1 MIKLRNNETSWV
13 GFGTITI
20 MAVILLFSAFI
31 IPTAKA
37 DPPIQDKSCLSYGY
51 AESGNHLFL
60 IGENKTIFGNNV
72 TFVHNCEFLRILVNG
87 NFTAYSTNNIF
98 NVPIELGSNQVIIE
112 SNESRII
119 YNNVTVLP
127 DRLQW
132 EFEYYEW
139 DRGYDYTIEEYIS
152 ISSATAQKNWA
163 AILSI
168 VVVFSLVTQVY
179 WHLIN
184 AYIDKNYFEEVVR

>member
-1 MIKLRNNETSWV
+1 MIRIRKNKTSWV
-13 GFGTITI
+13 GFGNITI
-20 MAVILLFSAFI
+20 LAVVILLSVSI

-37 DPPIQDKSCLSYGY
+37 DPPIQDRSCLSYGY

-60 IGENKTIFGNNV
+60 IGENKTIFGNNI
-72 TFVHNCEFLRILVNG
+72 TFVNNCEFLRITVNG
-87 NFTAYSTNNIF
+87 NFTAYSTNSMF
-98 NVPIELGSNQVIIE
+98 NVPIDLGNNKIIIE
-112 SNESRII
+112 SNESTLI

-127 DRLQW
+127 DRLSW
-132 EFEYYEW
+132 EFEYYDW
-139 DRGYDYTIEEYIS
+139 QSGYDFTIEEYITVS
-152 ISSATAQKNWA
+152 AATAQKNWA
-163 AILSI
+163 SILSI

>member
-1 MIKLRNNETSWV
+1 MIRIRNNENSWV
-13 GFGTITI
+13 GFGNITI
-20 MAVILLFSAFI
+20 LTVIILLSVSI

-37 DPPIQDKSCLSYGY
+37 DPPIQEKSCLSYGY

-60 IGENKTIFGNNV
+60 IGENKTIFGNNI
-72 TFVHNCEFLRILVNG
+72 TFVHNCEFLRIEVNG
-87 NFTAYSTNNIF
+87 NFTAYSTNSIF
-98 NVPIELGSNQVIIE
+98 NVPINLGNNKIIIE
-112 SNESRII
+112 SNESTLI
-119 YNNVTVLP
+119 YNNVSVLP
-127 DRLQW
+127 DRLSW
-132 EFEYYEW
+132 EFEYYDW
-139 DRGYDYTIEEYIS
+139 QSGYDFTIEEYITVS
-152 ISSATAQKNWA
+152 AATAQKNWA

>member
-1 MIKLRNNETSWV
+1 MIRIRKNETSWV
-13 GFGTITI
+13 GFGNITI
-20 MAVILLFSAFI
+20 LAVVILLSVSI

-37 DPPIQDKSCLSYGY
+37 DPPIQEKSCLSYGY

-60 IGENKTIFGNNV
+60 IGENKTIFGNNI
-72 TFVHNCEFLRILVNG
+72 TFVHNCEFLRIAVNG
-87 NFTAYSTNNIF
+87 NFTAYSTNSMF
-98 NVPIELGSNQVIIE
+98 SVPIDLGNNQIIIE
-112 SNESRII
+112 SNESTLI

-127 DRLQW
+127 DRLTW
-132 EFEYYEW
+132 EFEFYDW
-139 DRGYDYTIEEYIS
+139 QSGYDFTIEEYITVS
-152 ISSATAQKNWA
+152 AATAQKNWA

>member
-1 MIKLRNNETSWV
+1 MIRDIKNKNSWV
-13 GFGTITI
+13 GFGNITI
-20 MAVILLFSAFI
+20 LAVVILLSVYI

-37 DPPIQDKSCLSYGY
+37 DPPIQEKSCLSYGY

-60 IGENKTIFGNNV
+60 IGENKTIFGNNI
-72 TFVHNCEFLRILVNG
+72 TFVHNCEFLRITVNG
-87 NFTAYSTNNIF
+87 NFTAYSTNSMF
-98 NVPIELGSNQVIIE
+98 NVPIDLGNNKIIIE
-112 SNESRII
+112 SNESTLI

-127 DRLQW
+127 DRLSW
-132 EFEYYEW
+132 EFEYYDW
-139 DRGYDYTIEEYIS
+139 QSGYDFTIEEYITVS
-152 ISSATAQKNWA
+152 AATAQKNWA
-163 AILSI
+163 SILSI

>member
-1 MIKLRNNETSWV
+1 MIKLRINETSWV
-13 GFGTITI
+13 GFGSITI
-20 MAVILLFSAFI
+20 CAVILLSAFI

-37 DPPIQDKSCLSYGY
+37 DPPIQNDNCLSYGY

-60 IGENKTIFGNNV
+60 LGENKTIFGNNII
-72 TFVHNCEFLRILVNG
+72 FVHNCEFLRIQVNG
-87 NFTAYSTNNIF
+87 NFSAYSTNNIF
-98 NVPIELGSNQVIIE
+98 TVPIEIGNNQIKIE
-112 SNESRII
+112 SNESITI
-119 YNNVTVLP
+119 FNNVSVLP

-132 EFEYYEW
+132 EFEFYDW
-139 DRGYDYTIEEYIS
+139 QSGNDYTIEEYIS
-152 ISSATAQKNWA
+152 ISTATAQKNWA

>member
-1 MIKLRNNETSWV
+1 MIRIRKNKTSWV
-13 GFGTITI
+13 GFGNITI
-20 MAVILLFSAFI
+20 LAVVILLSVSI

-37 DPPIQDKSCLSYGY
+37 DPPIQEKSCLSYGY

-60 IGENKTIFGNNV
+60 IGENKTIFGNNI

-87 NFTAYSTNNIF
+87 NFTAYSTNNMF
-98 NVPIELGSNQVIIE
+98 NVPIDLGNNKIIIE
-112 SNESRII
+112 SNESRLI

-127 DRLQW
+127 DRLTW
-132 EFEYYEW
+132 EFEYYDW
-139 DRGYDYTIEEYIS
+139 QSGYDFTIEEYITVS
-152 ISSATAQKNWA
+152 AATAQKNWA

>member
-1 MIKLRNNETSWV
+1 MIRDIKNKNSWV
-13 GFGTITI
+13 GFGSITI
-20 MAVILLFSAFI
+20 LAVVILLSVSI

-37 DPPIQDKSCLSYGY
+37 DPPIQEKSCLSYGY

-60 IGENKTIFGNNV
+60 IGENKTIFGNNI
-72 TFVHNCEFLRILVNG
+72 TFVHNCEFLRIAVNG
-87 NFTAYSTNNIF
+87 NFTAYSTNSMF
-98 NVPIELGSNQVIIE
+98 SVPIDLGNNQIIIE
-112 SNESRII
+112 SNESTLI

-127 DRLQW
+127 DRLTW
-132 EFEYYEW
+132 EFEFYDW
-139 DRGYDYTIEEYIS
+139 QSGYDFTIEEYITVS
-152 ISSATAQKNWA
+152 AATAQKNWA

>member
-1 MIKLRNNETSWV
+1 MIRIRKNETSWV
-13 GFGTITI
+13 GFGNITI
-20 MAVILLFSAFI
+20 LAVVILLSVSI

-37 DPPIQDKSCLSYGY
+37 DPPIQEKSCLSYGY

-60 IGENKTIFGNNV
+60 IGENKTIFGNNI
-72 TFVHNCEFLRILVNG
+72 TFVHNCEFLRIIVNG
-87 NFTAYSTNNIF
+87 NFTAYSTNSMF
-98 NVPIELGSNQVIIE
+98 SVPIDLGNNQIIIE
-112 SNESRII
+112 SNESTLI

-127 DRLQW
+127 DRLTW
-132 EFEYYEW
+132 EFEFYDW
-139 DRGYDYTIEEYIS
+139 QSGYDFTIEEYITVS
-152 ISSATAQKNWA
+152 AATAQKNWA

>member
-1 MIKLRNNETSWV
+1 MIRIRKNKTSWV
-13 GFGTITI
+13 GFGNITI
-20 MAVILLFSAFI
+20 LAVVILLSVSI

-37 DPPIQDKSCLSYGY
+37 DPPIQEKSCLSYGY

-60 IGENKTIFGNNV
+60 IGENKTIFGNNI
-72 TFVHNCEFLRILVNG
+72 TFIHNCEFLRILVND
-87 NFTAYSTNNIF
+87 NFTAYSTNSIF
-98 NVPIELGSNQVIIE
+98 NVPIDLGNNKIIIE

-127 DRLQW
+127 DRLSW
-132 EFEYYEW
+132 EFEYYDW
-139 DRGYDYTIEEYIS
+139 QSGYDFTIEEYITVS
-152 ISSATAQKNWA
+152 AATAQKNWA

>member
-1 MIKLRNNETSWV
+1 MIRIRKNETSWV
-13 GFGTITI
+13 GFGDITI
-20 MAVILLFSAFI
+20 LAVVILLSVSI

-37 DPPIQDKSCLSYGY
+37 DPPIQEKSCLSYGY

-60 IGENKTIFGNNV
+60 IGENKTIFGNNI
-72 TFVHNCEFLRILVNG
+72 TFVHNCEFLRITVNG
-87 NFTAYSTNNIF
+87 NFTAYSTNSMF
-98 NVPIELGSNQVIIE
+98 NVPINLGNNKIIIE
-112 SNESRII
+112 SNESTLI

-127 DRLQW
+127 DRLSW
-132 EFEYYEW
+132 EFEYYDW
-139 DRGYDYTIEEYIS
+139 QSGYDFTIEEYITVS
-152 ISSATAQKNWA
+152 AATAQKNWA

>member
-1 MIKLRNNETSWV
+1 VIRLRNNETSWV
-13 GFGTITI
+13 GFGNITI

-37 DPPIQDKSCLSYGY
+37 DPPIQEKSCLSYGY

-60 IGENKTIFGNNV
+60 IGENKTIFGNNL
-72 TFVHNCEFLRILVNG
+72 TFIHNCEFLRISVNG
-87 NFTAYSTNNIF
+87 NFTAYSTNNQF
-98 NVPIELGSNQVIIE
+98 TVPIELGSNQIKIE
-112 SNESRII
+112 SNESTLT
-119 YNNVTVLP
+119 YNNITVLP
-127 DRLQW
+127 DRLSW
-132 EFEYYEW
+132 EFEFYDW
-139 DRGYDYTIEEYIS
+139 QNGYDFTIEEYITVS
-152 ISSATAQKNWA
+152 AATAQKNWA
-163 AILSI
+163 SILSI

>member
-1 MIKLRNNETSWV
+1 MIRIRKNETSWV
-13 GFGTITI
+13 GFGNITI
-20 MAVILLFSAFI
+20 LAVVILLSVSI

-37 DPPIQDKSCLSYGY
+37 DPPIQEKSCLSYGY

-60 IGENKTIFGNNV
+60 IGENKSIFGNNI

-87 NFTAYSTNNIF
+87 NFTAYSTNPIF
-98 NVPIELGSNQVIIE
+98 NVPIDLGNNKIIIE
-112 SNESRII
+112 SNESTLIF
-119 YNNVTVLP
+119 NNVTVLP
-127 DRLQW
+127 DRLSW
-132 EFEYYEW
+132 EFEYYDW
-139 DRGYDYTIEEYIS
+139 QSDYDFTIEEYITVS
-152 ISSATAQKNWA
+152 AATAQKNWA

-168 VVVFSLVTQVY
+168 VVVFALVTQVY